1 MILIVLLVF
10 LVFGGIIGFTLGYFL
25 GIIRETS
32 SLQKLFIGD
41 RVQWQNGSFLRE
53 GQFIRWENGLAVVH
67 DSFGNVEM
75 LSPTISKLKKI
86 ESK

>member
-1 MILIVLLVF
+1 MILIFFLVF
-10 LVFGGIIGFTLGYFL
+10 LVFGGIIGFILGHYL
-25 GIIRETS
+25 GIRETS
-32 SLQKLFIGD
+32 SSQKLFIGD

-67 DSFGNVEM
+67 DSFGNVEV
-75 LSPTISKLKKI
+75 LGPTISKLKKI